1 VTSVSVAAPLVML
14 RYKMKLR
21 SFDRPPSAIVESK
34 ERNGNKNYR

>member
-1 VTSVSVAAPLVML
+1 MTSVSVVVPLIML

-21 SFDRPPSAIVESK
+21 LYDRPYSSIVERK